1 MNTSARLALIAT
13 IAAASFALAPAAHAT
28 PAPADYYGCWIPEGC
43 APPYTPAQPTVFVTP
58 VAPAPVVAAPK
69 PKPAPI
75 VTKPAPKPVVH
86 KAAPKHKVVR
96 HVVKH
101 RKPCKHHRHH
111 R

>member
-1 MNTSARLALIAT
+1 MNTPVRLALIAT

-28 PAPADYYGCWIPEGC
+28 PAPTDYYGCWILEGC
-43 APPYTPAQPTVFVTP
+43 PYVPGAFPP
-58 VAPAPVVAAPK
+58 VATPAPVVVAPK
-69 PKPAPI
+69 PKPAPV

-101 RKPCKHHRHH
+101 RKPCKHHR
-111 R
+111 